1 MRIAQDRLGMGQ
13 RTRVTSSQLKGR
25 NADLDDLG
33 AFREHKRGGSNS
45 KYSAGRM
52 WNLDCSHRTLAA
64 CCGVRWTKMAGDAAS
79 ER

>member
-1 MRIAQDRLGMGQ
+1 MGQ

-52 WNLDCSHRTLAA
+52 WNLDCSHRTRSRLLR
-64 CCGVRWTKMAGDAAS
+64 GPRTKMAGDAAP